1 MLEKKQFRTNMIKQ
15 LQAISKPH
23 YEHMSYQ
30 IALQLYNNT
39 SFSSASHI
47 GITISKFPEVDTY
60 QIIRMCWQLGKEVS
74 VPKCIP
80 ETRQMLFR
88 KLESFNQLESVYSN
102 LFEPIME
109 KTERTNPEEI
119 DLLLVPGLA
128 FSRNGYRI
136 GFGGGYYDR
145 FLESY
150 KGETI
155 SLAFSMQ
162 VKERIPL
169 QKHDLAVQK
178 IITNEGIL
186 CTNE

>member
-1 MLEKKQFRTNMIKQ
+1 MQEKKEFRTNMIKQ
-15 LQAISKPH
+15 LQTISKPQ

-30 IALQLYNNT
+30 IALQLYKNA
-39 SFSSASHI
+39 SFTSASHI

-60 QIIRMCWQLGKEVS
+60 QIIRACWQLGKQVS

-88 KLESFNQLESVYSN
+88 KLEQFNQLESVYSN

-109 KTERTNPEEI
+109 KTEQTDPEDI

-128 FSRNGYRI
+128 FSKNGYRL

-145 FLESY
+145 FLQSY
-150 KGETI
+150 DGETI

-162 VKERIPL
+162 LQEEIPL
-169 QKHDLAVQK
+169 QKHDIAVQK
-178 IITNEGIL
+178 IITNEGIIHI
-186 CTNE
+186 NE